1 MLWTGSS
8 VAAATKDLPTA
19 TPPAKL
25 TTADAIFGGEKMATM
40 MIYLLAKKI
49 EAAAAAAIERLVD

>member
-1 MLWTGSS
+1 VSSLLWTGSS

-25 TTADAIFGGEKMATM
+25 TTADAIFGGEKNGDDDDLSASEEDQSSSNR
-40 MIYLLAKKI
+40 
-49 EAAAAAAIERLVD
+49 EAG

>member
-1 MLWTGSS
+1 LLWTGSS

-25 TTADAIFGGEKMATM
+25 TTADAIFGVEKMATM
-40 MIYLLAKKI
+40 MISLLAKKI
-49 EAAAAAAIERLVD
+49 KTAAIERLVD

>member
-19 TPPAKL
+19 APPAKL

-49 EAAAAAAIERLVD
+49 EAAAVERLVD